1 MTNTEAARVI
11 SELLKKPVRVDWS
24 RDLTGEEK
32 LALGKAVKA
41 LRKAQSYKKEV

>member
-11 SELLKKPVRVDWS
+11 SELLKKPVRVWS

-41 LRKAQSYKKEV
+41 LRKVQSHKKEV